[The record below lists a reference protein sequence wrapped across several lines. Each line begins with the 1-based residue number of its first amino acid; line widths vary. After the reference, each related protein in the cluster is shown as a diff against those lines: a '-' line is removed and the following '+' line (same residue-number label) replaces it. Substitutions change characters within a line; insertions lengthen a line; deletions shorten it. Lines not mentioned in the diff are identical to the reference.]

1 MSTCKGLILIFHRNC
16 YIVITLLKITIVK
29 IVKIAKLEIATNCYN
44 SLLFFGVTVKNVKT
58 KIKEIQ
64 FLSSRALH
72 SVTVIWSIH
81 HIWLHGFMIKISA
94 DIELNPGTKQKQDQS
109 LLICHWNLNSIPAH
123 NFQRLDLLEGY
134 ILSNKLDILCLP
146 ETFLNS
152 DISCD
157 DDNLQLPGFK
167 LIGADPP
174 CNT

>member
-81 HIWLHGFMIKISA
+81 HIWLHGFMTKISG
-94 DIELNPGTKQKQDQS
+94 DIELNLGLNKSRIKG
-109 LLICHWNLNSIPAH
+109 LLICLWNLNSISAH
-123 NFQRLDLLEGY
+123 NFQ
-134 ILSNKLDILCLP
+134 KL
-146 ETFLNS
+146 
-152 DISCD
+152 
-157 DDNLQLPGFK
+157 
-167 LIGADPP
+167 
-174 CNT
+174 

>member
-1 MSTCKGLILIFHRNC
+1 MCKGLILIFHRNC
-16 YIVITLLKITIVK
+16 YIVITLLKIT

-94 DIELNPGTKQKQDQS
+94 DIELNPGTNQK
-109 LLICHWNLNSIPAH
+109 
-123 NFQRLDLLEGY
+123 
-134 ILSNKLDILCLP
+134 
-146 ETFLNS
+146 
-152 DISCD
+152 
-157 DDNLQLPGFK
+157 
-167 LIGADPP
+167 
-174 CNT
+174 

>member
-94 DIELNPGTKQKQDQS
+94 DIELNPGTNQKQDQS
-109 LLICHWNLNSIPAH
+109 LLICHWNLNS
-123 NFQRLDLLEGY
+123 
-134 ILSNKLDILCLP
+134 
-146 ETFLNS
+146 
-152 DISCD
+152 
-157 DDNLQLPGFK
+157 K
-167 LIGADPP
+167 LIPNVTQKRGSMNLLFESSA
-174 CNT
+174 CRTNQYSLS